1 MMQEELKRAHESK
14 ASRPLIDTKGLGKPI
29 PFTGQVSDWESWH
42 FKFVTWM
49 GSQFGEAE
57 EILEWASTQEDTIG
71 QGALDSLE
79 LDHPRTRVFKFN
91 GQLYGVLVSLFE
103 MNSEPMELV
112 RNSAR
117 GMGLD
122 AWRRLCGKYDPSN
135 PQTNL
140 VLLKRVLNPPRST
153 MEHLQSNLEKWE
165 RELRVFLNRSKET
178 LGDPFRKMLLHSLVP
193 ERI

>member
-1 MMQEELKRAHESK
+1 M
-14 ASRPLIDTKGLGKPI
+14 
-29 PFTGQVSDWESWH
+29 SDWESWH
-42 FKFVTWM
+42 FKFVIWM
-49 GSQFGEAE
+49 GSQFGEAG

-71 QGALDSLE
+71 QEVLDGLE
-79 LDHPRTRVFKFN
+79 LDHPRTKVFEFN
-91 GQLYGVLVSLFE
+91 AQLYGVLVSLFE

-140 VLLKRVLNPPRST
+140 ILLKRVLNPPRST
-153 MEHLQSNLEKWE
+153 MEHLQSNLERWE
-165 RELRVFLNRSKET
+165 RELKQQGNPGGPVPQDVAALAGPRTYPGTFGTTWSKTAHILGNAGRSRSF
-178 LGDPFRKMLLHSLVP
+178 D
-193 ERI
+193 